1 MIPSLFLGALS
12 LAAASRSVELTNSM
26 TASKAVELGLISA
39 FDNDNVTHTDSFA
52 EVQQHLQ
59 EETQGKSAKCPE
71 VQICT
76 TSDGACDPKN
86 LVVITCI
93 SAHNLPSQWGD
104 KVDPYVKFWVD
115 NKDNK
120 ASTVSYDNN
129 ENPSYH
135 FGCPFSY
142 EGALN
147 FDGKV
152 MDDDF
157 GGDDLV
163 GEFAAGGSINMDAA
177 FFDGADTNGDGVF
190 EIVVNLFKNGSPV
203 RGSSGQ
209 STVRFKFQLI
219 KAEGYQLRRR

>member
-142 EGALN
+142 E
-147 FDGKV
+147 
-152 MDDDF
+152 
-157 GGDDLV
+157 
-163 GEFAAGGSINMDAA
+163 
-177 FFDGADTNGDGVF
+177 DTNGDGVF

-203 RGSSGQ
+203 GGSSGQ